1 MANSYNGFPSWNAW
15 NVSLWINNDE
25 GLYNFARNLVLS
37 YGYDKGSRELAHYL
51 KGKKTLD
58 GAPYSLRSIRLAIR
72 GIID

>member
-1 MANSYNGFPSWNAW
+1 MPGYNGYPSWNAW

-25 GLYNFARNLVLS
+25 GLYRFAQSLVLT
-37 YGYDKGSRELAHYL
+37 YGYDKGARELAYYL